1 MEKKVTLMPL
11 ISADKVQVKA
21 CTLQSAKSKVG
32 AFGEKVDSFELE
44 YFLPPRSPAAPQKT
58 PAVARKRTPA
68 AAAAPTKITKAAP
81 KVSPVM
87 TPLDPTPPTVPRT
100 KRRVSRLVMLLQPAK
115 AIAGEKAARDCS
127 LQTTNDK
134 QVEQVELQPFTNP
147 MESL

>member
-11 ISADKVQVKA
+11 ISADKVQVKV
-21 CTLQSAKSKVG
+21 CTLQSAESKVG

-44 YFLPPRSPAAPQKT
+44 YFLPPRPPAAPKT

-68 AAAAPTKITKAAP
+68 AAAAPTKITTAAP

-100 KRRVSRLVMLLQPAK
+100 KRRVSRRVMLLEPAK
-115 AIAGEKAARDCS
+115 AIAG
-127 LQTTNDK
+127 TFITHP
-134 QVEQVELQPFTNP
+134 EQL
-147 MESL
+147 